1 MKTRI
6 VGDLSELE
14 EDGFGPRATTWW
26 GTMGFM
32 ALEGMGFVLAAGAL
46 LYLYA
51 VNPDWPL
58 SAPLPD
64 YGPGTVIAIVMVL
77 SLIPNHLVLRWAKQ
91 KAIWKVRLGLVVMS
105 ILGIIPLVIRVY
117 EFPALNVNYDANAYG
132 SILWFLL
139 GLHTTHL
146 LTDVGETV
154 VLTVLMFTKHGHVP
168 RRFGD
173 VDDNAFYWDFVV
185 LTWLPIYALIYWIP
199 RL

>member
-1 MKTRI
+1 MRTRL

-14 EDGFGPRATTWW
+14 EGGFGPRSTTWW

-32 ALEGMGFVLAAGAL
+32 TLEGMGFVLAAGAL

-51 VNPDWPL
+51 VNTDWPL
-58 SAPLPD
+58 SAPQPD
-64 YGPGTVIAIVMVL
+64 YGPGTVLTAVMLV
-77 SLIPNHLVLRWAKQ
+77 SVIPNHLVLRWAKQ
-91 KAIWKVRLGLVVMS
+91 QALWKVRLGLVIMCIFGV
-105 ILGIIPLVIRVY
+105 LPLIIRIY

-132 SILWFLL
+132 SILWLLL

-146 LTDVGETV
+146 ITDVGETI
-154 VLTVLMFTKHGHVP
+154 VLTVLMFTGHGHAK

-185 LTWLPIYALIYWIP
+185 ITWLPIYALIYWIP